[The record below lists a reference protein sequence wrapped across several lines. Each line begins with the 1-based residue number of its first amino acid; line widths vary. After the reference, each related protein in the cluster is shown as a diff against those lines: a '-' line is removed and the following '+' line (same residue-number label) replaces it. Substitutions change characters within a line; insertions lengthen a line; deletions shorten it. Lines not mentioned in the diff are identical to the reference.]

1 MVPRRFLPTRTFAGF
16 LIAVAAVIAIGRV
29 SYRARLQSAEA
40 GAKMANALVRLDAIG
55 DLLSTV
61 KDLETGQRG
70 FLLTGEDVYLEPYA
84 EGRASIET
92 RLRAVR
98 ESFAEDIAHARQVQ
112 ELAGLIKDK
121 MAELQQTIDL
131 RRRGQVD
138 AALVITR
145 SDRGKNAM
153 DRIRAHAAELEVEA
167 RAAIVS
173 SSEAWQ
179 DAVAFSVVVT
189 WAGSALLLGLVVMAG
204 VMVSRDFRAQE
215 LEAWIRAGQAAL
227 ASAIQ
232 GEHRPTQIG
241 EQVLKV
247 LSEYL
252 DARVGGFWVA
262 QAGAFHR
269 VGAYA
274 LAPSAEDASALVR
287 PGEGLVGQAARDN
300 RIFSVSDAPAGF
312 LSVDGG
318 VGTSRP
324 AHVLIAPA
332 GDAGVVDAVIAL
344 GFFRPVLAGERTLLE
359 RCAYPIAMA
368 VRGAKDR
375 ARLEELLE
383 ETQRQA
389 EELQSQQEE
398 LRVTNEELEE
408 QGRALE
414 ESGARLEA
422 QHAELAQTNVQLEEQ
437 AQLLED
443 QKLALEEARASAEQ
457 KAAELARSGQYKSE
471 FLANMSH
478 ELRTPLNSSLIL
490 AKLLADN
497 KEGNLTPEQVRFAQT
512 ISSAGNDLLVLI
524 NDILDLSKIEA
535 GKIEMRPDNVAIERV
550 VADLRET
557 FQPLADQKHLAFH
570 VELTGPATLHTDAQ
584 RLSQILKNLLSNAFK
599 FTATGQVSLIV
610 APAADQRVAFT
621 VRDTGIGIEPQHQNT
636 VFEAFRQ
643 ADGSIHRRYG
653 GTGLGLSISRDLA
666 RLLGG
671 DISLTSTPGQGSAFT
686 VTLPLAWQPRTGE
699 AVAEARIATDTTS
712 APAAPEAPSLTPS
725 PVRVPRSTA
734 QIAAAAAI
742 EDDRDRLTPASRS
755 ILVIDD
761 DPYFA
766 AILRD
771 VVRERGFLSLVAQ
784 TAGDGLALVAA
795 HRPSAIILDMHL
807 PDQSGM
813 AVLDELKRVSKTRHI
828 PIHIISVAD
837 HIQQALGAGAIGYL
851 LKPVKREQI
860 AEAIEKLEAKLTQ
873 EVRRV
878 LVVED
883 DERQRDSIHELLG
896 SDDVKIFGAATA
908 REALELLAT
917 TTFDCMVMD
926 LSLPDLSGF
935 ALLEQMSANEQA
947 SFPPV
952 IVYTGRS
959 LSQAEEQR
967 LRRFSQSIIIKDARS
982 PERLLDEVS
991 LFLHQVEAKLPP
1003 ERQRLLRVARDR
1015 EAAFDGRR
1023 ILVVEDDVRNVFA
1036 LSSVLE
1042 PRGAKVEIARNGKE
1056 AIAQLERS
1064 PSNGERPIDL
1074 VLMDIMMP
1082 EMDGLTAMRE
1092 IRKRPE
1098 WQRLPIIA
1106 LTAKAMRDDQEK
1118 CINAGANDYIAKPLD
1133 VERLLSLVR
1142 VWMPK

>member
-16 LIAVAAVIAIGRV
+16 LIAISAVIAIGLV
-29 SYRARLQSAEA
+29 SYRARIQSAAEGRRMTA
-40 GAKMANALVRLDAIG
+40 ALLRLDALA
-55 DLLSTV
+55 DLLSSV

-70 FLLTGEDVYLEPYA
+70 FMLTGEDAYLEPYA
-84 EGRASIET
+84 EGRARINN
-92 RLRAVR
+92 RLASVR
-98 ESFAEDIAHARQVQ
+98 SGFAGEIAPARQVE
-112 ELAGLIKDK
+112 ELAGFINDKIK
-121 MAELQQTIDL
+121 ELEHTIDL
-131 RRRGQVD
+131 RRRGQID
-138 AALVITR
+138 AALRIVR
-145 SDRGKNAM
+145 DDRGKIAM
-153 DRIRAHAAELEVEA
+153 DRIRNLTSELEVEA
-167 RAAIVS
+167 RTAVQQS
-173 SSEAWQ
+173 RDAWQ
-179 DAVAFSVVVT
+179 SAVDFSVIVT
-189 WAGSALLLGLVVMAG
+189 WAGSALLLFLVVMAG
-204 VMVSRDFRAQE
+204 IIVSRDFRAQE
-215 LEAWIRAGQAAL
+215 LEAWIRAGQAEV
-227 ASAIQ
+227 ASAVQ
-232 GEHRPTQIG
+232 GEHRPANLA
-241 EQVLKV
+241 ERVLKV
-247 LSEYL
+247 LAERL
-252 DARVGGFWVA
+252 DARVGAFWVS

-274 LAPSAEDASALVR
+274 LAPRADDHSTIIRA
-287 PGEGLVGQAARDN
+287 GEGLIGQAARDG
-300 RIFSVSDAPAGF
+300 RAFTLDDVPANF
-312 LSVDGG
+312 LTVDGG
-318 VGTSRP
+318 VGEGRP
-324 AHVLIAPA
+324 ANVLIAPA
-332 GDAGVVDAVIAL
+332 GEKGIVDAVLAL
-344 GFFRPVLAGERTLLE
+344 GFFRRIDPAEVELLE
-359 RCAYPIAMA
+359 RCAYPISMA

-375 ARLEELLE
+375 GRLEELLE

-389 EELQSQQEE
+389 EELQAQQEE
-398 LRVTNEELEE
+398 LRVSNEELEE

-422 QHAELAQTNVQLEEQ
+422 QHAELAQTN
-437 AQLLED
+437 AQLED
-443 QKLALEEARASAEQ
+443 QTQQLEAQKSALEEARATAEQ
-457 KAAELARSGQYKSE
+457 KATELARSGQYKSE

-497 KEGNLTPEQVRFAQT
+497 KEGNLTPEQVKFART

-535 GKIEMRPDNVAIERV
+535 GKVDMQPEPVPVARIV
-550 VADLRET
+550 SDLRET
-557 FQPLADQKHLAFH
+557 FQPVAEEKRLKFEVAMSGPS
-570 VELTGPATLHTDAQ
+570 VLTTDRQ
-584 RLSQILKNLLSNAFK
+584 RLSQVLKNLLSNAFK
-599 FTATGQVSLIV
+599 FTSTGEVTLTIAA
-610 APAADQRVAFT
+610 APGDALAFT
-621 VRDTGIGIEPQHQNT
+621 VRDTGIGIEPQHQST

-671 DISLTSTPGQGSAFT
+671 DITLMSTPGHGSRFT
-686 VTLPLAWQPRTGE
+686 ITLPVAWQPRLH
-699 AVAEARIATDTTS
+699 AEVT
-712 APAAPEAPSLTPS
+712 EAPPKASLPPTARPSHVIIQSPS
-725 PVRVPRSTA
+725 PSVVPA
-734 QIAAAAAI
+734 HAARAKPATVV
-742 EDDRDRLTPASRS
+742 EDDRERITPGSRS

-766 AILRD
+766 GILRD
-771 VVRERGFLSLVAQ
+771 VVRERGFLCLIEH
-784 TAGDGLALVAA
+784 TAADGLETVTAL
-795 HRPSAIILDMHL
+795 RPSAVILDMHL

-813 AVLDELKRVSKTRHI
+813 TVLDELKRVSKTRHI

-837 HIQQALGAGAIGYL
+837 HTKQALGAGAVGYL

-860 AEAIEKLEAKLTQ
+860 GEAIGKLEAKLTQ

-883 DERQRDSIHELLG
+883 DTRQRESIQELLG
-896 SDDVKIFGAATA
+896 SDDVKIFAVATA

-935 ALLEQMSANEQA
+935 ALLEQMSVSEQV

-952 IVYTGRS
+952 IIYTGRS
-959 LSQAEEQR
+959 LSQDDEQR
-967 LRRFSQSIIIKDARS
+967 LRRFSQSIIIKDVRS
-982 PERLLDEVS
+982 PERLLDEVT

-1056 AIAQLERS
+1056 ALALLERT
-1064 PSNGERPIDL
+1064 PGKGERPIDL